1 MYSTYRR
8 NLFFDWL
15 KLHVYSR
22 PEDKEACEEDV
33 ETSDEKEGSEDGEIG
48 GYFMD
53 SESQSQSVFHEAAL
67 MKEMTQILD
76 AGDLEI

>member
-1 MYSTYRR
+1 
-8 NLFFDWL
+8 
-15 KLHVYSR
+15 
-22 PEDKEACEEDV
+22 
-33 ETSDEKEGSEDGEIG
+33 
-48 GYFMD
+48 MD